1 MSEERSKIKL
11 IDEETVRHV
20 AWLARIEVLDDEV
33 EGFVEQFNRILDYFQ
48 KLDEAKTEGVEPTFH
63 VLNLVN
69 VFREDEPLPPMSPH
83 EALKNASKSEKG
95 FFKAPKMV

>member
-1 MSEERSKIKL
+1 MGEERSRIKL

>member
-1 MSEERSKIKL
+1 MGEERSRIKL

-20 AWLARIEVLDDEV
+20 AWLARLEVLDDEV
-33 EGFVEQFNRILDYFQ
+33 EGFVEQFNRILDYFR
-48 KLDEAKTEGVEPTFH
+48 KLDEAETEDVEPTFH

-69 VFREDEPLPPMSPH
+69 VFREDEPFPPISPQ
-83 EALKNASKSEKG
+83 EALKNAPKSERG